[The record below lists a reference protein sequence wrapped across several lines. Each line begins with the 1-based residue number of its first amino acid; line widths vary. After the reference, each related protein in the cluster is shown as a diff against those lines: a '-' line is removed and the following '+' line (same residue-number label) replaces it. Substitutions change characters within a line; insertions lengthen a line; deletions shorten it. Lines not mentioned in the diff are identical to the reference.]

1 MSDYN
6 LEKEEVYKNCYLLK
20 LNNGQ
25 YEFNFNQDI
34 LSILLEKKD
43 VVDFVEFK
51 KGHSAELVQLD
62 NLNDVL
68 FFNNITQSI
77 LKEKKFPTSLAQT
90 IIEYNYSLNSDNG
103 KIVNRKI
110 DVNDTE
116 VLKDLFEKVKECQK
130 STKTLALKKI
140 YESDKYQIQDV
151 VFFKS
156 KFMNNE
162 SFNISTGHLNSYPN
176 FEILDRKDITIGQI
190 VKINDIEMELVS
202 HKNVSEFK
210 LLFKVGQNLEEFV
223 ANKDF
228 IQIVLENAQ
237 IKKNLSRKSRP

>member
-25 YEFNFNQDI
+25 YEFNFKQDI
-34 LSILLEKKD
+34 LSILLERKD
-43 VVDFVEFK
+43 IIDFVELK
-51 KGHSAELVQLD
+51 KGHSAELIQLD
-62 NLNDVL
+62 NLNQVF
-68 FFNNITQSI
+68 FFNNITQST
-77 LKEKKFPTSLAQT
+77 LKEKKFPASLAQT
-90 IIEYNYSLNSDNG
+90 IIEYTYSLNSDNG

-110 DVNDTE
+110 AVNDTK

-190 VKINDIEMELVS
+190 IKINDIEMELVS